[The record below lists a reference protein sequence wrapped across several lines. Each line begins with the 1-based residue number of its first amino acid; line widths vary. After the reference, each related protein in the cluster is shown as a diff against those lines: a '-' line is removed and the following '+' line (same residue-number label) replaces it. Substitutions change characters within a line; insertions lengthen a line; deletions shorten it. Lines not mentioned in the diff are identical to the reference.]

1 MECLKNLIGISDTDC
16 ECTLD
21 GLTEEQRAEMKISV
35 SGLYLD
41 RDLTGGINIADIKDL
56 GACGSYFRMA
66 KEAIKAAQN
75 KFEADI
81 ELAIGNRYKTQKNN
95 FRGDLGR
102 LTFTQ
107 SLPKTKNFQFL
118 EISPKVHTD
127 AVMVLNRGRII
138 VNSADTVSVYIL
150 AKKGDG
156 DPAVIHVATVETQAH
171 RFTNFELP
179 ANANF
184 PLQIGGEKMTYYV
197 AWEGAAET
205 LPLNNSVLCGCSGG
219 EAHEAYVILKGGETE
234 DLTELSA
241 SDNFAHGLSLDVE
254 IKCSVSQLV
263 CREFSN
269 QNKIAVSSAWANL
282 YKAGEILI
290 EKVLNSAEISR
301 ITMMNREYLYGKRNH
316 FRSEYEK
323 HVAYLSYEINVRDG
337 NCFICAADS
346 NFFVGNVFG

>member
-1 MECLKNLIGISDTDC
+1 MECLKNLIGISDSDC
-16 ECTLD
+16 ECLTE
-21 GLTEEQRAEMKISV
+21 GLTAEQRDEIKVSV

-41 RDLTGGINIADIKDL
+41 RDLSGGINITDIKDF
-56 GACGSYFRMA
+56 GACGIYFRMA
-66 KEAIKAAQN
+66 KDAIKAAQM
-75 KFEADI
+75 KFEADM
-81 ELAIGNRYKTQKNN
+81 ELSLGNRYKTQKNA

-107 SLPKTKNFQFL
+107 SLPKTKNFQFI
-118 EISPKVHTD
+118 EITPKIQTD

-138 VNSADTVSVYIL
+138 VNTSGTISVYIL
-150 AKKGDG
+150 AKKGEG
-156 DPAVIHVATVETQAH
+156 EPSIIHMTTVEAVAH

-179 ANANF
+179 ENANF
-184 PLQIGGEKMTYYV
+184 PLQIGGENMTYYV
-197 AWEGAAET
+197 AWEGSTET

-219 EAHEAYVILKGGETE
+219 EPHEAYVILKGGETD
-234 DLTELSA
+234 DLTLLTGT
-241 SDNFAHGLSLDVE
+241 DNFAHGLAIDVE

-282 YKAGEILI
+282 YKAGELLI
-290 EKVLNSAEISR
+290 EKVLNSSEISR

-323 HVAYLSYEINVRDG
+323 HIAYLSYEVNVRDG
-337 NCFICAADS
+337 NCFICASD
-346 NFFVGNVFG
+346 NTFFVGNVFG